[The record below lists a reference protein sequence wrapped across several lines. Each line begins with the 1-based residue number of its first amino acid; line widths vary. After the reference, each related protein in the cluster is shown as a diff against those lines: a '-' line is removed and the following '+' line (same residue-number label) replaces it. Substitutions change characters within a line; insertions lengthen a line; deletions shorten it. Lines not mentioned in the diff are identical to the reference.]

1 MRLFFVLVLFVFA
14 LEQYHLWWG
23 KNGWQD
29 NQHLQQEVTLA
40 KQDNEELQL
49 RNQMMFSEIDD
60 LKLGSEAIE
69 ERARNELGLVK
80 EGETFFRVVP
90 KQ

>member
-1 MRLFFVLVLFVFA
+1 MRFFFVLVLFVFA

-29 NQHLQQEVTLA
+29 HHQLLQEVALA
-40 KQDNEELQL
+40 NESNAELQL
-49 RNQMMFSEIDD
+49 RNQMMFSEIYD
-60 LKLGSEAIE
+60 LKLGSDAIE

-80 EGETFFRVVP
+80 QGETFFRIIP
-90 KQ
+90 K